1 MIRKTSTKYTT
12 TYSSSIH
19 KKKRRNR
26 WLRLDFSFL
35 HRFSTSFSLCD
46 KIFPLLDKAPSK
58 DSISGNGAFL
68 ALSNTDEMSEIS
80 TSDKSVVT
88 HGRTHA
94 DGMRQHV
101 QQSNKA
107 GKVVIVDGV
116 ETMQHTLFGGR
127 KN

>member
-1 MIRKTSTKYTT
+1 MIRKTSIKNCTT
-12 TYSSSIH
+12 DSSSIY
-19 KKKRRNR
+19 KKKEENN
-26 WLRLDFSFL
+26 S
-35 HRFSTSFSLCD
+35 STSTPLTHVSLVN
-46 KIFPLLDKAPSK
+46 KSGILNEVLNIPK
-58 DSISGNGAFL
+58 DSVSGSGAFL